1 MEIKLLQEDDE
12 SLRQIAEPWDFTT
25 DGDPAE
31 LVRAMTK
38 IMFENNGIG
47 LAAPQVGV
55 LKRLF
60 IMGNSDKL
68 IVCINPTLIS
78 GGDFY
83 RDIEGCLSFPNLWLH
98 VNRYKQIQAHYNDIK
113 GNTVETV
120 LEGLVARVYQHELD
134 HLDGVCFDTRVGP
147 VTLDFAKQKRR
158 KKSR

>member
-1 MEIKLLQEDDE
+1 MEISLLKEDDQA
-12 SLRQIAEPWDFTT
+12 LRQTASAWDFAG
-25 DGDPAE
+25 DGDPTE
-31 LVRAMTK
+31 LVKSMTK
-38 IMFENNGIG
+38 IMFEHNGIG

-98 VNRYKQIQAHYNDIK
+98 VNRYKQIQAHYQDIS
-113 GNTVETV
+113 GNVVETV
-120 LEGLVARVYQHELD
+120 FDGLIARVYQHELD
-134 HLDGVCFDTRVGP
+134 HLDGICFDTRVGP
-147 VTLDFAKQKRR
+147 VSLDFAKQKRK

>member
-1 MEIKLLQEDDE
+1 METKLLKEDDE
-12 SLRQIAEPWDFTT
+12 QLRQVAEPYDFEK
-25 DGDPAE
+25 DGDPTE

-38 IMFENNGIG
+38 VMFENNGIG

-68 IVCINPTLIS
+68 YVCINPTLIS
-78 GGDFY
+78 GGEFY

-98 VNRYKQIQAHYNDIK
+98 VNRFKQIQAHYQDIK
-113 GNTVETV
+113 GNVVETT
-120 LEGLVARVYQHELD
+120 LEGLIARVYQHESD

-147 VTLDFAKQKRR
+147 VTLDLAKRR
-158 KKSR
+158 RKRKSR